1 MPLVNHKVYGS
12 QDSPSLYIAHGVFGM
27 LDNWHFIANELS
39 KDFKVVTF
47 DARNHGRSFHDDDAS
62 YQAMAHDWAELI
74 ESLGD
79 QNPIIVGH
87 SMGGKTA
94 MLLTD
99 LFPKLVKH
107 LVVVDIAPKAYKP
120 SHTRF
125 IEAFKEIPFDRI
137 ENRKDADLAFT
148 AYASDIAI
156 RQFLLKNIEGRPEG
170 GYQLKINIDALSN
183 HYYDIIGGIEIKHS
197 HQTPTT
203 FIKGN
208 KSHYISDADLSLIHQ
223 FFPNAAIETI
233 QNAGH
238 WVHAEQPK
246 DFLSVLRKSLLPPVH

>member
-47 DARNHGRSFHDDDAS
+47 DARNHGKSFHDEDAS
-62 YQAMAHDWAELI
+62 YQAMASDWANLI
-74 ESLGD
+74 DYHGD
-79 QNPIIVGH
+79 KKPIIVGH

-99 LFPKLVKH
+99 LFPHLVEH

-137 ENRKDADLAFT
+137 ESRKDADLAFS
-148 AYASDIAI
+148 AYASDMAI

-170 GYQLKINIDALSN
+170 GYRLKINIDALSN
-183 HYYDIIGGIEIKHS
+183 HYYDIIGSIEISHS

-208 KSHYISDADLSLIHQ
+208 NSHYISDNDLALIHE
-223 FFPNAAIETI
+223 FFPKAIIEPI
-233 QNAGH
+233 ENAGH

-246 DFLSVLRKSLLPPVH
+246 EFLRVLRKSLLPSVL

>member
-47 DARNHGRSFHDDDAS
+47 DARNHGRSFHDDNAS
-62 YQAMAHDWAELI
+62 YHAMANDWADLI
-74 ESLGD
+74 ESQGD

-94 MLLTD
+94 MVFTD
-99 LFPKLVKH
+99 LFPERVKH

-137 ENRKDADLAFT
+137 ENRKDADLAFS
-148 AYASDIAI
+148 AYANDVAI

-197 HQTPTT
+197 HQTPAT

-208 KSHYISDADLSLIHQ
+208 KSHYIGKDDQTLIHQ
-223 FFPNAAIETI
+223 FFPNATVETI
-233 QNAGH
+233 ENAGH
-238 WVHAEQPK
+238 WVHAENPTQFVDALE
-246 DFLSVLRKSLLPPVH
+246 DFLNA